1 MRCAVL
7 ASVVVSVLV
16 TAAQP
21 APAQQPKDA
30 PRRPHL
36 PAGVDT
42 NNARVYYD
50 FGIANLERDP
60 EAAADAFYWATRIN
74 PVFADAFYARRCALL
89 LTDKIRFQKYV
100 EDDRGTLRSDE
111 IKRIDSLYY
120 VALTINPFIY
130 RGLDARL
137 FRKYLNDFADDFAM
151 RNNVS
156 VQYEINRWLMD
167 APVAFKAWRAYG
179 EGRFTDALKFY
190 ADAIKDARFKAE
202 LRADRGRLFF
212 QTGQADSAL
221 TELTQSLDEL
231 RKADKKD
238 LVYVY
243 ASKALL
249 EHSIGLVQQRR
260 GDRAAAK
267 EAFGRALQ
275 EDLSYFPAHVQL
287 AYLALDSKDTTTALS
302 EMDLAVQIR
311 PSDPTLH
318 YIYGFALATSGR
330 VEDAEKQ
337 LRHGIEVDPDFAT
350 PYYVLG
356 QVLDTQGKGTDA
368 LAQYQAFLAR
378 ASQVDPRRKEAEE
391 RVREMAVKENR

>member
-1 MRCAVL
+1 MVRGRQSRHVRSIRASSFARASRTCGARKPKSACVSLPPRTIANLEPNDARPPAVRPTVPRGAARNALRPARTLMRCAVL

-30 PRRPHL
+30 PRRPQL

-156 VQYEINRWLMD
+156 AQYVINPWLMD

-179 EGRFTDALKFY
+179 E
-190 ADAIKDARFKAE
+190 
-202 LRADRGRLFF
+202 DR
-212 QTGQADSAL
+212 
-221 TELTQSLDEL
+221 
-231 RKADKKD
+231 
-238 LVYVY
+238 
-243 ASKALL
+243 
-249 EHSIGLVQQRR
+249 
-260 GDRAAAK
+260 
-267 EAFGRALQ
+267 
-275 EDLSYFPAHVQL
+275 
-287 AYLALDSKDTTTALS
+287 
-302 EMDLAVQIR
+302 
-311 PSDPTLH
+311 
-318 YIYGFALATSGR
+318 
-330 VEDAEKQ
+330 
-337 LRHGIEVDPDFAT
+337 
-350 PYYVLG
+350 
-356 QVLDTQGKGTDA
+356 
-368 LAQYQAFLAR
+368 
-378 ASQVDPRRKEAEE
+378 
-391 RVREMAVKENR
+391 